1 MGRRERKGRGRKV
14 ELIWEKCR
22 EAAGRAR
29 ADASA
34 ICSGQGRVTKPGD
47 TGIVT
52 AGGELGTAL
61 PAYFSRQKLLSYFV
75 VVDIENSPGRAQTH
89 RSSGMRCLNLSGF
102 MKTKESKQLRALKS
116 RLGVKS
122 WCSVLA

>member
-61 PAYFSRQKLLSYFV
+61 PAYFSRQKLLTYFV
-75 VVDIENSPGRAQTH
+75 VAVIENSPWS
-89 RSSGMRCLNLSGF
+89 RSNAPV
-102 MKTKESKQLRALKS
+102 LRDALPEFK
-116 RLGVKS
+116 RFYEN
-122 WCSVLA
+122 